1 MNFTW
6 SNSYADDE
14 SEGNYQLL
22 SSYEYGLSSKEEEYP
37 YTPVYRKAPRN
48 VLIKSERRRHCSS
61 PSCVF
66 WVSPSTPR
74 SMLPRG
80 MCDCALDSLPT
91 LPRDAG
97 ATLRPQDICSALEDL
112 ILDSSRK
119 DGHSRTRRS
128 MRTSTRHDSDTPSS
142 GSSSPRSRIPLR
154 LKNPLSGR
162 RAARSERSAILDPEI
177 SPSSSASSS
186 RYGSPLARRSPT
198 PFTPRSVD
206 LLAAPPYDAHEFNP
220 NLRVEPAVLDVEM
233 PMAAT
238 EATEQD
244 APEQGA
250 SGAKAQDPLIVRRLK
265 MPDSMLGHNA
275 RRYSRL
281 P

>member
-1 MNFTW
+1 MSFTW
-6 SNSYADDE
+6 SNSYTDAG

-22 SSYEYGLSSKEEEYP
+22 SSYEYGSSSKEEEYP
-37 YTPVYRKAPRN
+37 YTPVYRKTPRN
-48 VLIKSERRRHCSS
+48 VLVKSERRRHCSS
-61 PSCVF
+61 PSCMF

-91 LPRDAG
+91 LPRDSG
-97 ATLRPQDICSALEDL
+97 AILRPQDICSALEDL
-112 ILDSSRK
+112 VLESSRK
-119 DGHSRTRRS
+119 DGHNRTRRS
-128 MRTSTRHDSDTPSS
+128 MRSSTRHDSDTPSS

-154 LKNPLSGR
+154 LKMPLSGR
-162 RAARSERSAILDPEI
+162 RAARSERSAILDPEM

-198 PFTPRSVD
+198 PFTPRSVEPV
-206 LLAAPPYDAHEFNP
+206 AAPPYDAHEFNP
-220 NLRVEPAVLDVEM
+220 TLRAEPAALDVEM

-238 EATEQD
+238 EATKQD
-244 APEQGA
+244 APEKGT
-250 SGAKAQDPLIVRRLK
+250 SGTGAQDPLVVRRLK
-265 MPDSMLGHNA
+265 MPDSMLRHNA

>member
-1 MNFTW
+1 MSFTW
-6 SNSYADDE
+6 SNVFADTG
-14 SEGNYQLL
+14 SEGDYQLL
-22 SSYEYGLSSKEEEYP
+22 SSYEYGLSSKEDEYP
-37 YTPVYRKAPRN
+37 YTPVYRKTPRN
-48 VLIKSERRRHCSS
+48 VLVKSERRRHCSS

-91 LPRDAG
+91 LPRDTG
-97 ATLRPQDICSALEDL
+97 VTLHPQDICSALEDL
-112 ILDSSRK
+112 ILESSRK
-119 DGHSRTRRS
+119 DGQSRTRRS

-162 RAARSERSAILDPEI
+162 RAVRSERSAILDPE
-177 SPSSSASSS
+177 SASSSASSS

-206 LLAAPPYDAHEFNP
+206 LVAAPPYDAHEFNP
-220 NLRVEPAVLDVEM
+220 NLRAEPAMLDVEM
-233 PMAAT
+233 SMAAT

-244 APEQGA
+244 ASEKGT

-275 RRYSRL
+275 RGYSRL